1 MSFQAIRHDPT
12 INNDES
18 VEIYLSIETKK
29 NCELEILQVNNQKVN
44 NNNNNMLYLTM
55 ELFSETVYSPIQ
67 RCKIYDFGTAKYLL
81 PNNISVSY
89 ICSRYY
95 QAP

>member
-1 MSFQAIRHDPT
+1 
-12 INNDES
+12 
-18 VEIYLSIETKK
+18 
-29 NCELEILQVNNQKVN
+29 VNNQKVN
-44 NNNNNMLYLTM
+44 NNNNNILYLTM

-67 RCKIYDFGTAKYLL
+67 RCKINDFGTAKYLL
-81 PNNISVSY
+81 PNDISVSY